1 MFEVKVT
8 IVAPEI
14 VGAINKLSDAITASV
29 EHKAA
34 EAPAVEA
41 KPAQTAPAPAVEAK
55 PLPVAPAPEP
65 DPVPVAPMPAPA
77 PAPAPVASMPAP
89 APAPAPVA
97 PAPAVEA
104 KPIDL
109 HSISRAG
116 AGLIDKGKMPQI
128 MELLKKY
135 GVQAVTQLK
144 PEQFS
149 DFANDLRALG
159 AEI

>member
-14 VGAINKLSDAITASV
+14 VGAINKLSDAIAAAA

-34 EAPAVEA
+34 E
-41 KPAQTAPAPAVEAK
+41 APAPAVEAK
-55 PLPVAPAPEP
+55 PVPIAPEP
-65 DPVPVAPMPAPA
+65 DPVPVATT
-77 PAPAPVASMPAP
+77 
-89 APAPAPVA
+89 PAPAPVA
-97 PAPAVEA
+97 PAPAPVAPASAPAPTPAPAPAPAPMPAPVAPAPAEA
-104 KPIDL
+104 KPVDL
-109 HSISRAG
+109 HTISRAG